1 MDFGK
6 RLKRLLQDEDI
17 SQKSFAAA
25 LDIAQSTAGNYVNGF
40 REPDYET
47 LKNIASY
54 LHVSIDYLL
63 GFEYE
68 EVEDAELNE
77 LLLIFHSLDKKQ
89 RWLLL
94 EQGKLL
100 IKSNIK

>member
-1 MDFGK
+1 M
-6 RLKRLLQDEDI
+6 
-17 SQKSFAAA
+17 
-25 LDIAQSTAGNYVNGF
+25 NGF

-47 LKNIASY
+47 LKKIASY
-54 LHVSIDYLL
+54 FHVSIDYLL

-68 EVEDAELNE
+68 EVEDTELNE